1 MEKAKRCAIFG
12 NTYQPKKCEA
22 VQKLF
27 DALTAFGIEPLIDRP
42 FFDYLKDEM
51 HVSIPEHQLIT
62 DDGFEADFAVSMG
75 GDGTFLT
82 TAMRVGEKQ
91 IPILGIN
98 TGRLGF
104 LADFSLDDIMQTLQ
118 NLQEGLLRKE
128 LCNVLQVV
136 SKGQGARSKEQG
148 AGLQGYPFALNEV
161 AVLKHDSSSMISIRV
176 DLDGEYLTTYQADG
190 LVINT
195 PTGSTAY
202 ALSVGG
208 SVMLPGSQIIGLVP
222 VAPHGLTVRPL
233 ILPDNLDITLTVES
247 RSHNFLVAID
257 GRSESLQ
264 DTTRLT
270 IRKAPYQV
278 TVLKR
283 PDTTFLHTLRSKL
296 LWGSDARRID
306 NWTISQLDNFT
317 I

>member
-12 NTYQPKKCEA
+12 NTYQPKKSEA

-27 DALTAFGIEPLIDRP
+27 DALAVSDIAPLIDRP
-42 FFDYLKDEM
+42 FFDYLSREM
-51 HVSIPEHQLIT
+51 ELSIPDHQLI
-62 DDGFEADFAVSMG
+62 DDDAFVADVAVSMG

-104 LADFSLDDIMQTLQ
+104 LADFSLDDITQTIDKFFARQ
-118 NLQEGLLRKE
+118 LRTE
-128 LCNVLQVV
+128 QCNVLQVEC
-136 SKGQGARSKEQG
+136 SEGQM
-148 AGLQGYPFALNEV
+148 QGYPFALNDV
-161 AVLKHDSSSMISIRV
+161 AVLKRDNSSMISIRV
-176 DLDGEYLTTYQADG
+176 DLGGEYLTTYQADG

-208 SVMLPGSQIIGLVP
+208 PVMLPGCQNIGLVP

-233 ILPDNLDITLTVES
+233 TLPDNLEITLTVES
-247 RSHNFLVAID
+247 RSHNFLIALD
-257 GRSESLQ
+257 GRSESCQ

-278 TVLKR
+278 SVLKR
-283 PDTTFLHTLRSKL
+283 PETTFLHTLRSKL
-296 LWGSDARRID
+296 LWGSDAR
-306 NWTISQLDNFT
+306 TIEQR
-317 I
+317 

>member
-27 DALTAFGIEPLIDRP
+27 DALTAYGIVPLIDRP
-42 FFDYLKDEM
+42 FFEYLKNEM
-51 HVSIPEHQLIT
+51 HASIPEHQLIT
-62 DDGFEADFAVSMG
+62 DDAFEADFAVSMG

-104 LADFSLDDIMQTLQ
+104 LADFSLDDIMETLDAFLS
-118 NLQEGLLRKE
+118 NRLRTE
-128 LCNVLQVV
+128 RCNVLQVE
-136 SKGQGARSKEQG
+136 SSEGKM
-148 AGLQGYPFALNEV
+148 QGYPFALNEV
-161 AVLKHDSSSMISIRV
+161 AVLKRDNSSMISIRV
-176 DLDGEYLTTYQADG
+176 DLGGEYLTTYQADG
-190 LVINT
+190 LIVNT
-195 PTGSTAY
+195 PTGSTGY

-208 SVMLPGSQIIGLVP
+208 PVMLPGSQNIGLVP

-233 ILPDNLDITLTVES
+233 TLPDNLDITLTVES

-257 GRSESLQ
+257 GRSESCQ
-264 DTTRLT
+264 DSTKLI

-278 TVLKR
+278 FVLKR
-283 PDTTFLHTLRSKL
+283 PETSFLHTLRTKL
-296 LWGSDARRID
+296 LWGSDAR
-306 NWTISQLDNFT
+306 NL
-317 I
+317 

>member
-22 VQKLF
+22 VQKLL
-27 DALTAFGIEPLIDRP
+27 DALAVSDIFPLVDRP
-42 FFDYLKDEM
+42 FYDYLTEEM
-51 HVSIPEHQLIT
+51 HVRIPECQFIE
-62 DDGFEADFAVSMG
+62 DDDFDADVAVSMG

-82 TAMRVGEKQ
+82 TAMRVGKKQ

-104 LADFSLDDIMQTLQ
+104 LADFSLDDISETLGRFFAGQ
-118 NLQEGLLRKE
+118 LRTE
-128 LCNVLQVV
+128 RCSVLQVEC
-136 SKGQGARSKEQG
+136 SEGQM
-148 AGLQGYPFALNEV
+148 QGYPFALNEV

-176 DLDGEYLTTYQADG
+176 DLGDEYLTTYQADG

-208 SVMLPGSQIIGLVP
+208 PVMLPGSENIGLVP

-233 ILPDNLDITLTVES
+233 TLPDNLEIKLTVES

-257 GRSESLQ
+257 GRSESFQ
-264 DTTRLT
+264 DTMKLT

-278 TVLKR
+278 FVLKR
-283 PDTTFLHTLRSKL
+283 PETTFLHTLRSKL
-296 LWGSDARRID
+296 LWGSDARV
-306 NWTISQLDNFT
+306 TEH
-317 I
+317 

>member
-27 DALTAFGIEPLIDRP
+27 DALTAFGIVPLIDRP
-42 FFDYLKDEM
+42 FFEYLSEDM
-51 HVSIPEHQLIT
+51 HIAVPAHQLIT
-62 DDGFEADFAVSMG
+62 GDSFEADFAVSMG

-82 TAMRVGEKQ
+82 TAMRVGDKQ

-104 LADFSLDDIMQTLQ
+104 LADFSLDDITETLKH
-118 NLQEGLLRKE
+118 LQDDLLRKE
-128 LCNVLQVV
+128 KCNVLQVEC
-136 SKGQGARSKEQG
+136 SEGQM
-148 AGLQGYPFALNEV
+148 QGYPFALNEV
-161 AVLKHDSSSMISIRV
+161 AVLKRDNSSMISIRV
-176 DLDGEYLTTYQADG
+176 DLGGEYLTTYQADG
-190 LVINT
+190 LIVNT
-195 PTGSTAY
+195 PTGSTGY

-208 SVMLPGSQIIGLVP
+208 PVMLPGSQNLGLVP

-233 ILPDNLDITLTVES
+233 TLPDDLEITLTVES

-257 GRSESLQ
+257 GRSESCQ
-264 DTTRLT
+264 DSTKLV

-278 TVLKR
+278 VVLKR
-283 PDTTFLHTLRSKL
+283 PETTFLHTLRSKL
-296 LWGSDARRID
+296 LWGSDTR
-306 NWTISQLDNFT
+306 NH
-317 I
+317 

>member
-27 DALTAFGIEPLIDRP
+27 DALTAFGFVPLIDRP
-42 FFDYLKDEM
+42 FFEYLSEDM
-51 HVSIPEHQLIT
+51 HIAVPAHQLIT
-62 DDGFEADFAVSMG
+62 DDSFEADFAVSMG

-82 TAMRVGEKQ
+82 TAMRVGDKQ

-104 LADFSLDDIMQTLQ
+104 LADFSLDDISETLKH
-118 NLQEGLLRKE
+118 LQDDLLRKE
-128 LCNVLQVV
+128 KCNVLQVEC
-136 SKGQGARSKEQG
+136 SEGQM
-148 AGLQGYPFALNEV
+148 QGYPFALNEV
-161 AVLKHDSSSMISIRV
+161 AVLKRDNSSMISIRV
-176 DLDGEYLTTYQADG
+176 DLGGEYLTTYQADG
-190 LVINT
+190 LIVNT
-195 PTGSTAY
+195 PTGSTGY

-208 SVMLPGSQIIGLVP
+208 PVMLPGSQNLGLVP

-233 ILPDNLDITLTVES
+233 TLPDDLEITLTVES

-257 GRSESLQ
+257 GRSESCQ
-264 DTTRLT
+264 DSTKLV

-278 TVLKR
+278 VVLKR
-283 PDTTFLHTLRSKL
+283 PETTFLHTLRSKL
-296 LWGSDARRID
+296 LWGSDTR
-306 NWTISQLDNFT
+306 NH
-317 I
+317 

>member
-22 VQKLF
+22 VQKLL
-27 DALTAFGIEPLIDRP
+27 DALAVSDIFPLVDHP
-42 FFDYLKDEM
+42 FYDYLTEEM
-51 HVSIPEHQLIT
+51 HVRIPECQFIE
-62 DDGFEADFAVSMG
+62 DDDFDADVAVSMG

-82 TAMRVGEKQ
+82 TAMRVGKKQ

-104 LADFSLDDIMQTLQ
+104 LADFSLDDISETLGRFFAGQ
-118 NLQEGLLRKE
+118 LRTE
-128 LCNVLQVV
+128 RCSVLQVEC
-136 SKGQGARSKEQG
+136 SEGQM
-148 AGLQGYPFALNEV
+148 QGYPFALNEV

-176 DLDGEYLTTYQADG
+176 DLGDEYLTTYQADG

-208 SVMLPGSQIIGLVP
+208 PVMLPGSENIGLVP

-233 ILPDNLDITLTVES
+233 TLPDNLEIKLTVES

-257 GRSESLQ
+257 GRSESFQ
-264 DTTRLT
+264 DTMKLT

-278 TVLKR
+278 FVVKR
-283 PDTTFLHTLRSKL
+283 PETTFLHTLRSKL
-296 LWGSDARRID
+296 LWGSDARVIEH
-306 NWTISQLDNFT
+306 
-317 I
+317 

>member
-27 DALTAFGIEPLIDRP
+27 DALNASGIVPLIDRP
-42 FFDYLKDEM
+42 FFDYLKEEM
-51 HVSIPEHQLIT
+51 HVSVSGHQLI
-62 DDGFEADFAVSMG
+62 DDDAFEADVAVRMG
-75 GDGTFLT
+75 GDGTLLT

-104 LADFSLDDIMQTLQ
+104 LADFSLDDITQTLDKYLAGQ
-118 NLQEGLLRKE
+118 LRTE
-128 LCNVLQVV
+128 RCNVLQVE
-136 SKGQGARSKEQG
+136 SSEGQM
-148 AGLQGYPFALNEV
+148 QGYPYALNEV
-161 AVLKHDSSSMISIRV
+161 AVLKRDNSSMISIRV
-176 DLDGEYLTTYQADG
+176 DLNDEYLTTYQADG
-190 LVINT
+190 LVVNT

-208 SVMLPGSQIIGLVP
+208 PVMLPGSQNVGLVP

-233 ILPDNLDITLTVES
+233 TLPDNLEIKLTIES

-257 GRSESLQ
+257 GRSESCQ
-264 DTTRLT
+264 DTTQLT
-270 IRKAPYQV
+270 IRKAPYHV
-278 TVLKR
+278 FVLKR
-283 PDTTFLHTLRSKL
+283 PETSFLHTLRSKL
-296 LWGSDARRID
+296 LWGSDARNR
-306 NWTISQLDNFT
+306 
-317 I
+317 

>member
-1 MEKAKRCAIFG
+1 MVKAKRCAIFG

-27 DALTAFGIEPLIDRP
+27 DALNACGIVPLIDRP
-42 FFDYLKDEM
+42 FFDYLKNEM
-51 HVSIPEHQLIT
+51 HVSIPEHELIT
-62 DDGFEADFAVSMG
+62 DDSFEADVAVSMG

-104 LADFSLDDIMQTLQ
+104 LADFSLADIPETLD
-118 NLQEGLLRKE
+118 NFLAGKLRTE
-128 LCNVLQVV
+128 SCNVLQVEAE
-136 SKGQGARSKEQG
+136 GKEQG
-148 AGLQGYPFALNEV
+148 AGIQGYPFALNEV
-161 AVLKHDSSSMISIRV
+161 AVLKRDNSSMISIRV
-176 DLDGEYLTTYQADG
+176 DLGGEYLTTYQADG

-208 SVMLPGSQIIGLVP
+208 PVMLPGSQNIGLVP

-233 ILPDNLDITLTVES
+233 TLPDNLEIKLTIES

-257 GRSESLQ
+257 GRSESCQ
-264 DTTRLT
+264 DTTQLI

-278 TVLKR
+278 FVLKR
-283 PDTTFLHTLRSKL
+283 PETSFLHTLRSKL
-296 LWGSDARRID
+296 LWGSDARI
-306 NWTISQLDNFT
+306 N
-317 I
+317 

>member
-27 DALTAFGIEPLIDRP
+27 DALNASGIVPLIDRP
-42 FFDYLKDEM
+42 FFDYLKEEM
-51 HVSIPEHQLIT
+51 RVSVSGYQLI
-62 DDGFEADFAVSMG
+62 DNDAFEADVAVSMG

-104 LADFSLDDIMQTLQ
+104 LADFSLDDITQTLDKYLAGQ
-118 NLQEGLLRKE
+118 LRTE
-128 LCNVLQVV
+128 RCNVLQVE
-136 SKGQGARSKEQG
+136 SSEGQM
-148 AGLQGYPFALNEV
+148 QGYPYALNEV
-161 AVLKHDSSSMISIRV
+161 SVLKRDNSSMISIRV
-176 DLDGEYLTTYQADG
+176 DLNDEYLTTYQADG
-190 LVINT
+190 LVVNT

-208 SVMLPGSQIIGLVP
+208 PVMLPGSQNVGLVP

-233 ILPDNLDITLTVES
+233 TLPDNLEIKLTIES

-257 GRSESLQ
+257 GRSESCQ
-264 DTTRLT
+264 DTTQLT
-270 IRKAPYQV
+270 IRKAPYHV
-278 TVLKR
+278 FVLKR
-283 PDTTFLHTLRSKL
+283 PETSFLHTLRSKL
-296 LWGSDARRID
+296 LWGSDARNR
-306 NWTISQLDNFT
+306 
-317 I
+317 

>member
-27 DALTAFGIEPLIDRP
+27 DALTSFGIVPLIDRD
-42 FFDYLKDEM
+42 FFEYLKEEM
-51 HVSIPEHQLIT
+51 HIEVPEHQLIT
-62 DDGFEADFAVSMG
+62 DDTFEADFAVSMG

-104 LADFSLDDIMQTLQ
+104 MADFSLDDIEQTLTDFYA
-118 NLQEGLLRKE
+118 GRLRKE
-128 LCNVLQVV
+128 QCNVLQVEC
-136 SKGQGARSKEQG
+136 SEGKMQS
-148 AGLQGYPFALNEV
+148 YPFALNEV
-161 AVLKHDSSSMISIRV
+161 AVLKRDNSSMISIRV
-176 DLDGEYLTTYQADG
+176 DLGGEYLTTYQADG
-190 LVINT
+190 LIVNT
-195 PTGSTAY
+195 PTGSTGY

-208 SVMLPGSQIIGLVP
+208 PVMLPGSQNIGLVP

-233 ILPDNLDITLTVES
+233 TLPDNIDVTLTVES

-257 GRSESLQ
+257 GRSESCQ
-264 DTTRLT
+264 DSTKLT

-278 TVLKR
+278 VVLKR
-283 PDTTFLHTLRSKL
+283 PETTFLKTLRSKL
-296 LWGSDARRID
+296 LWGSDTRHNSIE
-306 NWTISQLDNFT
+306 
-317 I
+317 

>member
-1 MEKAKRCAIFG
+1 MVKAKRCAIFG
-12 NTYQPKKCEA
+12 NTYQPKKSEA

-27 DALTAFGIEPLIDRP
+27 DALAVSDIAPLIDRP
-42 FFDYLKDEM
+42 FFDYLSREM
-51 HVSIPEHQLIT
+51 ELSIPDHQLI
-62 DDGFEADFAVSMG
+62 DDDAFVADVAVSMG

-104 LADFSLDDIMQTLQ
+104 LADFSLDDITQTIDKFLARQ
-118 NLQEGLLRKE
+118 LRTE
-128 LCNVLQVV
+128 QCNVLQVEC
-136 SKGQGARSKEQG
+136 SEGQM
-148 AGLQGYPFALNEV
+148 QGYPFALNDV
-161 AVLKHDSSSMISIRV
+161 AVLKRDNSSMISIRV
-176 DLDGEYLTTYQADG
+176 DLGGEYLTTYQADG

-208 SVMLPGSQIIGLVP
+208 PVMLPGCQNIGLVP

-233 ILPDNLDITLTVES
+233 TLPDNLEITLTVES
-247 RSHNFLVAID
+247 RSHNFLIALD
-257 GRSESLQ
+257 GRSESCQ

-278 TVLKR
+278 SVLKR
-283 PDTTFLHTLRSKL
+283 PETTFLHTLRSKL
-296 LWGSDARRID
+296 LWGSDAR
-306 NWTISQLDNFT
+306 TIEQR
-317 I
+317 

>member
-27 DALTAFGIEPLIDRP
+27 DALTAFGIVPLIDRP
-42 FFDYLKDEM
+42 FFEYLSEDM
-51 HVSIPEHQLIT
+51 HIAVPAHQLIT
-62 DDGFEADFAVSMG
+62 DDSFEADFAVSMG

-82 TAMRVGEKQ
+82 TAMRVGDKQ

-104 LADFSLDDIMQTLQ
+104 LADFSLDDISETLKH
-118 NLQEGLLRKE
+118 LQDDLLRKE
-128 LCNVLQVV
+128 KCNVLQVEC
-136 SKGQGARSKEQG
+136 SEGQM
-148 AGLQGYPFALNEV
+148 QGYPFALNEV
-161 AVLKHDSSSMISIRV
+161 AVLKRDNSSMISIRV
-176 DLDGEYLTTYQADG
+176 DLGGEYLTTYQADG
-190 LVINT
+190 LIVNT
-195 PTGSTAY
+195 PTGSTGY

-208 SVMLPGSQIIGLVP
+208 PVMLPGSQNLGLVP

-233 ILPDNLDITLTVES
+233 TLPDDLEITLTVES

-257 GRSESLQ
+257 GRSESCQ
-264 DTTRLT
+264 DSTKLV

-278 TVLKR
+278 VVLKR
-283 PDTTFLHTLRSKL
+283 PETTFLHTLRSKL
-296 LWGSDARRID
+296 LWGSDTR
-306 NWTISQLDNFT
+306 NH
-317 I
+317 

>member
-27 DALTAFGIEPLIDRP
+27 DALTAFGIVPLIDRP
-42 FFDYLKDEM
+42 FSEYLSEEM
-51 HVSIPEHQLIT
+51 HIAVPAHQLIT
-62 DDGFEADFAVSMG
+62 DDSFEADFAVSMG

-82 TAMRVGEKQ
+82 TAMRVGDKQ

-104 LADFSLDDIMQTLQ
+104 LADFSLDDISETLKH
-118 NLQEGLLRKE
+118 LQDDLLRKE
-128 LCNVLQVV
+128 KCNVLQVEC
-136 SKGQGARSKEQG
+136 SEGQM
-148 AGLQGYPFALNEV
+148 QGYPFALNEV
-161 AVLKHDSSSMISIRV
+161 AVLKRDNSSMISIRV
-176 DLDGEYLTTYQADG
+176 DLGGEYLTTYQADG
-190 LVINT
+190 LIVNT
-195 PTGSTAY
+195 PTGSTGY

-208 SVMLPGSQIIGLVP
+208 PVMLPGSQNLGLVP

-233 ILPDNLDITLTVES
+233 TLPDDLEITLTVES

-257 GRSESLQ
+257 GRSESCQ
-264 DTTRLT
+264 DSTKLV

-278 TVLKR
+278 VVLKR
-283 PDTTFLHTLRSKL
+283 PETTFLHTLRSKL
-296 LWGSDARRID
+296 LWGSDTR
-306 NWTISQLDNFT
+306 NH
-317 I
+317 

>member
-27 DALTAFGIEPLIDRP
+27 DALTAFGIVPLIDRP
-42 FFDYLKDEM
+42 FFEYLSEDM
-51 HVSIPEHQLIT
+51 HIAVPAHQLIT
-62 DDGFEADFAVSMG
+62 DDSFEADFAVSMG

-82 TAMRVGEKQ
+82 TAMRVGDKQ

-104 LADFSLDDIMQTLQ
+104 LADFSLDDITETLKH
-118 NLQEGLLRKE
+118 LQDDLLRKE
-128 LCNVLQVV
+128 KCNVLQVEC
-136 SKGQGARSKEQG
+136 SEGQM
-148 AGLQGYPFALNEV
+148 QGYPFALNEV
-161 AVLKHDSSSMISIRV
+161 AVLKRDNSSMISIRV
-176 DLDGEYLTTYQADG
+176 DLGGEYLTTYQADG
-190 LVINT
+190 LIVNT
-195 PTGSTAY
+195 PTGSTGY

-208 SVMLPGSQIIGLVP
+208 PVMLPGSQNLGLVP

-233 ILPDNLDITLTVES
+233 TLPDDLEITLTVES

-257 GRSESLQ
+257 GRSESCQ
-264 DTTRLT
+264 DSTKLV

-278 TVLKR
+278 VVLKR
-283 PDTTFLHTLRSKL
+283 PETTFLHTLRSKL
-296 LWGSDARRID
+296 LWGSDTR
-306 NWTISQLDNFT
+306 NH
-317 I
+317 

>member
-27 DALTAFGIEPLIDRP
+27 DALSSLGIVPLIDKS

-51 HVSIPEHQLIT
+51 HANIPEHQLIT
-62 DDGFEADFAVSMG
+62 DDAFDADIAVSMG

-104 LADFSLDDIMQTLQ
+104 LADFSLDDITQTFENFLA
-118 NLQEGLLRKE
+118 GRLRTE
-128 LCNVLQVV
+128 QCNVLQVEC
-136 SKGQGARSKEQG
+136 SEGQMK
-148 AGLQGYPFALNEV
+148 GYPFALNEV
-161 AVLKHDSSSMISIRV
+161 AVLKRDNSSMISIRV

-190 LVINT
+190 LIVNT
-195 PTGSTAY
+195 PTGSTGY

-208 SVMLPGSQIIGLVP
+208 PVMLPGSQSIGLVP

-233 ILPDNLDITLTVES
+233 SLPDNLEVTLTVES

-257 GRSESLQ
+257 GRSESCQ
-264 DTTRLT
+264 DTTKLT

-278 TVLKR
+278 IVLKR
-283 PDTTFLHTLRSKL
+283 PETTFLHTLRAKL
-296 LWGSDARRID
+296 LWGSDTRQNITD
-306 NWTISQLDNFT
+306 
-317 I
+317 

>member
-1 MEKAKRCAIFG
+1 MVKAKRCAIFG
-12 NTYQPKKCEA
+12 NTYQPKKSEA

-27 DALTAFGIEPLIDRP
+27 DALAVSDIAPLIDRP
-42 FFDYLKDEM
+42 FFDYLSREM
-51 HVSIPEHQLIT
+51 ELSIPDHQLI
-62 DDGFEADFAVSMG
+62 DDDAFVADVAVSMG

-104 LADFSLDDIMQTLQ
+104 LADFSLDDITQTIDKFFARQ
-118 NLQEGLLRKE
+118 LRTE
-128 LCNVLQVV
+128 QCNVLQVEC
-136 SKGQGARSKEQG
+136 SEGQM
-148 AGLQGYPFALNEV
+148 QGYPFALNDV
-161 AVLKHDSSSMISIRV
+161 AVLKRDNSSMISIRV
-176 DLDGEYLTTYQADG
+176 DLGGEYLTTYQADG

-208 SVMLPGSQIIGLVP
+208 PVMLPGCQNIGLVP

-233 ILPDNLDITLTVES
+233 TLPDNLEITLTVES
-247 RSHNFLVAID
+247 RSHNFLIALD
-257 GRSESLQ
+257 GRSESCQ

-278 TVLKR
+278 SVLKR
-283 PDTTFLHTLRSKL
+283 PETTFLHTLRSKL
-296 LWGSDARRID
+296 LWGSDAR
-306 NWTISQLDNFT
+306 TIEQR
-317 I
+317 

>member
-27 DALTAFGIEPLIDRP
+27 DALTAFGIVPLIDRP

-51 HVSIPEHQLIT
+51 HVAVPSHQLIM
-62 DDGFEADFAVSMG
+62 DDAFEADFAVSMG

-82 TAMRVGEKQ
+82 TAMRVGEKR

-118 NLQEGLLRKE
+118 DLQEGLLRKE
-128 LCNVLQVV
+128 LCNVLQVE
-136 SKGQGARSKEQG
+136 SSDGRM
-148 AGLQGYPFALNEV
+148 QGYPFALNEV

-176 DLDGEYLTTYQADG
+176 DLGGEYLTTYQADG

-233 ILPDNLDITLTVES
+233 TLPDNLDITLTVES

-257 GRSESLQ
+257 GRSESCQ
-264 DTTRLT
+264 DTTKLT

-306 NWTISQLDNFT
+306 NWTISQLDN
-317 I
+317 

>member
-27 DALTAFGIEPLIDRP
+27 DALQASGIFPLIDRP
-42 FFDYLKDEM
+42 FFEYLSEEM
-51 HVSIPEHQLIT
+51 QISVPEHQLIT
-62 DDGFEADFAVSMG
+62 DDAFQADFAVSMG

-82 TAMRVGEKQ
+82 TAMRVGDKQ

-104 LADFSLDDIMQTLQ
+104 LADFSLDDISQTLQ
-118 NLQEGLLRKE
+118 NLHSGLLRQE
-128 LCNVLQVV
+128 QCNVLQVEC
-136 SKGQGARSKEQG
+136 SEGQMD
-148 AGLQGYPFALNEV
+148 GYPFALNEV
-161 AVLKHDSSSMISIRV
+161 AVLKRDNSSMISIRV
-176 DLDGEYLTTYQADG
+176 ELGGEYLTTYQADG
-190 LVINT
+190 LIVNT
-195 PTGSTAY
+195 PTGSTGY

-208 SVMLPGSQIIGLVP
+208 PVMLPGSRDIGLVP

-233 ILPDNLDITLTVES
+233 TLPDNLDITLTVES

-257 GRSESLQ
+257 GRSESCQ
-264 DTTRLT
+264 DSTRLT

-278 TVLKR
+278 IVLKR
-283 PDTTFLHTLRSKL
+283 PETTFLRTLRSKL
-296 LWGSDARRID
+296 LWGSDAR
-306 NWTISQLDNFT
+306 TEQSS
-317 I
+317 

>member
-22 VQKLF
+22 VQKLL
-27 DALTAFGIEPLIDRP
+27 DALVNSGIFPLIDRP
-42 FFDYLKDEM
+42 FYDYLKEGM
-51 HVSIPEHQLIT
+51 HVSIPECKLIT
-62 DDGFEADFAVSMG
+62 DDDFDADVAVSMG

-82 TAMRVGEKQ
+82 TAMRVGKKQ

-104 LADFSLDDIMQTLQ
+104 LADFSLDDISETLGRFFAGQ
-118 NLQEGLLRKE
+118 LRTE
-128 LCNVLQVV
+128 RCSVLQVEC
-136 SKGQGARSKEQG
+136 SEGQM
-148 AGLQGYPFALNEV
+148 QGYPFALNEV

-176 DLDGEYLTTYQADG
+176 DLGDEYLTTYQADG

-208 SVMLPGSQIIGLVP
+208 PVMLPGSENIGLVP

-233 ILPDNLDITLTVES
+233 TLPDNLEIKLTVES

-257 GRSESLQ
+257 GRSESCL
-264 DTTRLT
+264 DTTQLT

-278 TVLKR
+278 FVLKR
-283 PDTTFLHTLRSKL
+283 PETTFLHTLRSKL
-296 LWGSDARRID
+296 LWGSDARVIEH
-306 NWTISQLDNFT
+306 
-317 I
+317 

>member
-27 DALTAFGIEPLIDRP
+27 DALQASGIFPLIDRP
-42 FFDYLKDEM
+42 FFEYLSEEM
-51 HVSIPEHQLIT
+51 QISVPEHQLIT
-62 DDGFEADFAVSMG
+62 DDTFQADFAVSMG

-82 TAMRVGEKQ
+82 TAMRVGDKQ

-104 LADFSLDDIMQTLQ
+104 LADFSLDDISQTLQ
-118 NLQEGLLRKE
+118 NLHSGLLRRE
-128 LCNVLQVV
+128 QCNVLQVEC
-136 SKGQGARSKEQG
+136 SEGQMD
-148 AGLQGYPFALNEV
+148 GYPFALNEV
-161 AVLKHDSSSMISIRV
+161 AVLKRDNSSMISIRV
-176 DLDGEYLTTYQADG
+176 ELGGEYLTTYQADG
-190 LVINT
+190 LIVNT
-195 PTGSTAY
+195 PTGSTGY

-208 SVMLPGSQIIGLVP
+208 PVMLPGSRDIGLVP

-233 ILPDNLDITLTVES
+233 TLPDNLDITLTVES

-257 GRSESLQ
+257 GRSESCQ
-264 DTTRLT
+264 DSTRLT

-278 TVLKR
+278 IVLKR
-283 PDTTFLHTLRSKL
+283 PETTFLRTLRSKL
-296 LWGSDARRID
+296 LWGSDARTER
-306 NWTISQLDNFT
+306 SS
-317 I
+317 

>member
-27 DALTAFGIEPLIDRP
+27 DALTAFGIVPLIDRP
-42 FFDYLKDEM
+42 FSEYLSEEM
-51 HVSIPEHQLIT
+51 HIAVPAHQLIT
-62 DDGFEADFAVSMG
+62 DDSFEADFAVSMG

-82 TAMRVGEKQ
+82 TAMRVGDKQ

-104 LADFSLDDIMQTLQ
+104 LADFSLDDITETLKH
-118 NLQEGLLRKE
+118 LQEDLLRKE
-128 LCNVLQVV
+128 KCNVLQVEC
-136 SKGQGARSKEQG
+136 SEGQM
-148 AGLQGYPFALNEV
+148 QGYPFALNEV
-161 AVLKHDSSSMISIRV
+161 AVLKRDNSSMISIRV
-176 DLDGEYLTTYQADG
+176 DLGGEYLTTYQADG
-190 LVINT
+190 LIVNT
-195 PTGSTAY
+195 PTGSTGY

-208 SVMLPGSQIIGLVP
+208 PVMLPGSQNLGLVP

-233 ILPDNLDITLTVES
+233 TLPDDLEITLTVES

-257 GRSESLQ
+257 GRSESCQ
-264 DTTRLT
+264 DSTKLV

-278 TVLKR
+278 VVLKR
-283 PDTTFLHTLRSKL
+283 PETTFLHTLRSKL
-296 LWGSDARRID
+296 LWGSDTR
-306 NWTISQLDNFT
+306 NH
-317 I
+317 

>member
-27 DALTAFGIEPLIDRP
+27 DALTAFGIVPLIDRP
-42 FFDYLKDEM
+42 FFEYLSEDM
-51 HVSIPEHQLIT
+51 HIAVPAHQLIT
-62 DDGFEADFAVSMG
+62 DDSFEADFAVSMG

-82 TAMRVGEKQ
+82 TAMRVGDKQ

-104 LADFSLDDIMQTLQ
+104 LADFSLDDITETLKH
-118 NLQEGLLRKE
+118 LQDDLLRKE
-128 LCNVLQVV
+128 KCNVLQVEC
-136 SKGQGARSKEQG
+136 SKGQM
-148 AGLQGYPFALNEV
+148 QGYPFALNEV
-161 AVLKHDSSSMISIRV
+161 AVLKRDNSSMISIRV
-176 DLDGEYLTTYQADG
+176 DLGGEYLTTYQADG
-190 LVINT
+190 LIVNT
-195 PTGSTAY
+195 PTGSTGY

-208 SVMLPGSQIIGLVP
+208 PVMLPGSQNLGLVP

-233 ILPDNLDITLTVES
+233 TLPDDLEITLTVES

-257 GRSESLQ
+257 GRSESCQ
-264 DTTRLT
+264 DSTKLV

-278 TVLKR
+278 VVLKR
-283 PDTTFLHTLRSKL
+283 PETTFLHTLRSKL
-296 LWGSDARRID
+296 LWGSDTR
-306 NWTISQLDNFT
+306 NH
-317 I
+317 